1 MNIPPERT
9 GRMNVS
15 VAQVMHDVGVAIN
28 NTFRLNNVAK
38 IEDQVAQCGS
48 GVLEVSLP
56 KNAEFGM

>member
-1 MNIPPERT
+1 
-9 GRMNVS
+9 MNVS

-28 NTFRLNNVAK
+28 NTFWLNNVAK